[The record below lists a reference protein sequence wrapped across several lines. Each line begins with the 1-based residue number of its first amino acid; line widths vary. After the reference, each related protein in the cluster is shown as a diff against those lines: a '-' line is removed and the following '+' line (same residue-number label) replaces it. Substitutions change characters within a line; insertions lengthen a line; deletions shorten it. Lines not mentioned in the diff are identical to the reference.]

1 MKIVEATSRHLSV
14 PLKQVISSA
23 GGTYPSMDLLVVEIR
38 TEAGSSGMGYTSFLG
53 AQGARAAR
61 AFFDYDVRPL
71 LLGTDPREAVPLLE
85 RLASATKM
93 RGRKGLVLYVLSAV
107 DLALWDHLGRI
118 ASQPVFRLLGGGA
131 GPIPVYLT
139 GGWLSYSEAEL
150 CEEAEGAVRAGIPGY
165 KMKVGSG
172 DVRVDAR
179 RAEKVRAVLGDG
191 RRLMVDANQRFDL
204 RAALEVADALK
215 DLGVTWLEEPVLTDD
230 LEALRELGR
239 RSPIP
244 IAAGEN
250 EYTRLGFR
258 TLIET
263 RALSYVQPDVQRVG
277 GVTEWLRAATLA
289 GTASLPITPHLAHEY
304 HVHVMA
310 ATPNAFWIEFFDW
323 APADLFAEV
332 AEVRNGAIAPPE
344 RPGFGVA
351 FTPEALKR
359 YAVPQAS

>member
-1 MKIVEATSRHLSV
+1 MKIVEAVSRHLSV

-23 GGTYPSMDLLVVEIR
+23 GGTYPSMDLVIVEIQ
-38 TEAGSSGMGYTSFLG
+38 TDAGSSGMGYTSFLG

-61 AFFDYDVRPL
+61 AFFDHDVRPL
-71 LLGTDPREAVPLLE
+71 LLGADPREAVPLWE
-85 RLASATKM
+85 RLAAATKM

-107 DLALWDHLGRI
+107 DLALWDHLGKV
-118 ASQPVFRLLGGGA
+118 AGLPVFRLLGGGA
-131 GPIPVYLT
+131 APIPVYLT
-139 GGWLSYSEAEL
+139 GGWLSYAEAQL
-150 CEEAEGAVRAGIPGY
+150 CEEAEAVVRAGIPGY

-172 DVRVDAR
+172 NARVDAR
-179 RAEKVRAVLGDG
+179 RVEKVRAALGDG
-191 RRLMVDANQRFDL
+191 RKLMADANQRFDL
-204 RAALEVADALK
+204 RGALEMADALK

-239 RSPIP
+239 RSPLP

-289 GTASLPITPHLAHEY
+289 GAASLPVTPHLAHEY
-304 HVHVMA
+304 HVHLMA
-310 ATPNAFWIEFFDW
+310 AAPNAFWVEFFDW
-323 APADLFAEV
+323 APADLFAEA
-332 AEVRNGAIAPPE
+332 AEVRNGAIAPPD

-351 FTPEALKR
+351 FTPDALTR
-359 YAVPQAS
+359 YAVN